1 MMQTRTALCDLGMQQ
16 TTGTSDC
23 ASLLRAVWSR
33 EVGLPRALSTPDLK
47 CGSSASP
54 AFSCLACKQQQPSRF
69 KACILYQCGPD
80 TATSR
85 PEGASKASAQL
96 LSTAPCYGVVGL
108 DLNMPPCKYQLGVCN
123 CSFCSSLH
131 RSFSLSRKYSHDS
144 HPSDSCGMT
153 LHRWG
158 NLYCTLQACYKICAE
173 RNCCFIGS
181 CLAVVSNVQIP
192 ENSGSSS
199 SLPNVGISGRGIV
212 CFWSYIL
219 SCGRHVL

>member
-33 EVGLPRALSTPDLK
+33 EVGLPLALSTPDLK

-54 AFSCLACKQQQPSRF
+54 AFSGLACIQQQPSRF

-96 LSTAPCYGVVGL
+96 LSTAPRYGVVGL

-153 LHRWG
+153 LP
-158 NLYCTLQACYKICAE
+158 CEAICIVRSKRVTKSALSAIVALSAPALPWFPTY
-173 RNCCFIGS
+173 RFRRIQDR
-181 CLAVVSNVQIP
+181 AV
-192 ENSGSSS
+192 
-199 SLPNVGISGRGIV
+199 L
-212 CFWSYIL
+212 C
-219 SCGRHVL
+219 